1 MKIVDI
7 KEVVNGYWKL
17 TVVDSDDKS
26 LKNNPPDIT
35 CYYRNKE
42 LLINAVN
49 SESLYDIAL
58 FADLVIDDRN
68 NSVIKNRFGKIPE
81 FADLVF
87 SYIQNNT

>member
-7 KEVVNGYWKL
+7 KEVENGYWKL
-17 TVVDSDDKS
+17 TVVDGDDNS
-26 LKNNPPDIT
+26 LKTNPPNIT

-49 SESLYDIAL
+49 SESSYDIAL

-68 NSVIKNRFGKIPE
+68 SRVIKNRFGKIPE